1 MFLYMCDAVKCCL
14 AYQIKMRN
22 FVQRTYPH
30 FLHIVTVVTLMNAA
44 FIDPSVMHFSTVLEG
59 LRAPK
64 YHLIAEKILYLNL
77 VLKKSVALL
86 F

>member
-1 MFLYMCDAVKCCL
+1 MLSRSSNKNEKVCSADLLTFLL
-14 AYQIKMRN
+14 
-22 FVQRTYPH
+22 
-30 FLHIVTVVTLMNAA
+30 IVTVVTLMNAA
-44 FIDPSVMHFSTVLEG
+44 FIDSSVMHFSTVLEG